1 MPNHRCPH
9 CKTPIRG
16 VLVFKAR
23 AAKSAAPKGGCRCP
37 GCGALLV
44 LLTNWW
50 QVSGLLVVLVTI
62 TLRLILDRSEFPSL
76 WMALAV
82 CTLAGFA
89 MSLVGIL
96 YFPRYA
102 SIQERETDE

>member
-1 MPNHRCPH
+1 MPNHCCPH

-16 VLVFKAR
+16 VQVFKAR
-23 AAKSAAPKGGCRCP
+23 AAKSAVPKGGCRCP
-37 GCGALLV
+37 GCGAPLV
-44 LLTNWW
+44 LLTNRW
-50 QVSGLLVVLVTI
+50 QLGGLLVALVTI
-62 TLRLILDRSEFPSL
+62 LLRLILDRSEFPSL

-96 YFPRYA
+96 YLPRYA
-102 SIQERETDE
+102 SIQDSETHE